1 MLISDKRG
9 HAPLGYARPEHWPMW
24 VRFLELH
31 KGKFWAEKGREGEWD
46 NNEEAV
52 REAELFRE
60 EGGDEQLI

>member
-1 MLISDKRG
+1 
-9 HAPLGYARPEHWPMW
+9 MW